1 MKIDLAKINNFGR
14 SPKSKTDPATENCV
28 DSVVDEAEELARAER
43 AQWGLRQVWTTRLL
57 KAGILAALGA
67 GIVALILVVFGSSPT
82 PSLTDNATED
92 TADVDTIGQAKAEDL
107 ARQFVVAWLQASRGN
122 EQELNHF
129 VSGSPSL
136 PSAPLFVAT
145 DPAVA
150 SIDYEQKSRTYA
162 VTVSVSVRAASDAN
176 AATVRRYFQVPVVI
190 TEAGVRAAALP
201 AEVAEPSTSIDVKLG
216 YKYRVANHPIATSA
230 HEFLSA
236 MLTGNGEVARYLTP
250 GISIAPIVPAPYRS
264 VAITDVYSSEDLSA
278 ASASAPLPDGDVVRL
293 LVTAAQKVTEVDS
306 VSGQYALTMT
316 SRGGRWEVSAIDATP
331 LYPPAAPRTPSSST
345 TTPSSTTPSTGA
357 PDSAS
362 SDSGQVPASSESGQT
377 PALSVPTAGDVP
389 LFSPSGT
396 DPHSSGR

>member
-1 MKIDLAKINNFGR
+1 MNIDLAKINNVGR
-14 SPKSKTDPATENCV
+14 SPKSKTDPASENSA

-43 AQWGLRQVWTTRLL
+43 EQWGLRQVWTTRLL

-82 PSLTDNATED
+82 PNLTDNATED
-92 TADVDTIGQAKAEDL
+92 TADVDTVGQAKAEDL

-122 EQELNHF
+122 EQELDHF
-129 VSGSPSL
+129 VSGNPSL
-136 PSAPLFVAT
+136 PTAPLFAAT

-162 VTVSVSVRAASDAN
+162 VTVSVTVRAATDAN
-176 AATVRRYFQVPVVI
+176 AATVRRYFQVPVVV

-345 TTPSSTTPSTGA
+345 TTPSSTTPSAGA
-357 PDSAS
+357 PESAS
-362 SDSGQVPASSESGQT
+362 SDSGQLPASSDSGQT

-389 LFSPSGT
+389 LFSLSGT